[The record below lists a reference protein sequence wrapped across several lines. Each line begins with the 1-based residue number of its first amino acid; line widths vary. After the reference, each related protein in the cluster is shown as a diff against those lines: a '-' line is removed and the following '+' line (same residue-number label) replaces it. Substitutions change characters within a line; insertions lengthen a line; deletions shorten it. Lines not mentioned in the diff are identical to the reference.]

1 MKGGHFMDYLKKR
14 QLILEGDLTKAIIML
29 SLPLMIN
36 NFIQTIY
43 NITDTYFVGKLGT
56 TSIAAIQFVWPLTFL
71 MLSFA
76 TGIGVAATALIS
88 QAIGAHD
95 SEKAIDYA
103 SQTILFNGIFSVL
116 FGLTGYLITPWLLTQ
131 LGASAELY
139 KEAVGFLQIMF
150 LGMPTLFS
158 MVIYAGIKAGE
169 GDNKSPM
176 KFGAIS
182 VFLNIILDPLFIFTF
197 GLGIEGAAIATVIA
211 RGLIGFYAIGTLF
224 SKKNPLRIDL
234 KDLRVKFASMKKLLR
249 MGIPS
254 SIGQS
259 TSAFG
264 FTIMNIFI
272 ISLGESTLTAFSIGN
287 RISGLV
293 MMPAL
298 GIGSAI
304 SAIIGQNLGAGNEE
318 RAKRAVKV
326 SSLLSTGF
334 LIIAGGIL
342 IALSENVIRI
352 FSSDPLVISQ
362 GTHYMRL
369 ITMTLPLVGFFQ
381 IFIGTF
387 QGAGHTK
394 VAMFL
399 MISRLWLLRIPMLYL
414 FKNFTNFRPD
424 SVWTAMILSNV
435 IICIMGFFFLRFSDW
450 TALQEKKSTLARS
463 ANL

>member
-1 MKGGHFMDYLKKR
+1 MDYLKKR
-14 QLILEGDLTKAIIML
+14 QLILEGNLTKTIIML

-88 QAIGAHD
+88 QSIGAHD
-95 SEKAIDYA
+95 SEKAIGFA
-103 SQTILFNGIFSVL
+103 GQTLLFNGLFSIL
-116 FGLTGYLITPWLLTQ
+116 FGLGGYLIAPWLLTV
-131 LGASAELY
+131 LGASGPLY
-139 KEAVGFLQIMF
+139 QGALSFLRVMF

-158 MVIYAGIKAGE
+158 MVIFAGIKAGE
-169 GDNKSPM
+169 GDNKTPM
-176 KFGAIS
+176 IFGAIS
-182 VFLNIILDPLFIFTF
+182 VVLNIILDPLFIFTF
-197 GLGIEGAAIATVIA
+197 GLGIKGAAIATVIS
-211 RGLIGFYAIGTLF
+211 RGLIGFYAISTLF
-224 SKKNPLRIDL
+224 GKNNALRINPARL
-234 KDLRVKFASMKKLLR
+234 KFQYEEMKSLLR

-259 TSAFG
+259 TAAFG

-272 ISLGESTLTAFSIGN
+272 ISLGESTLTAFTIGN

-304 SAIIGQNLGAGNEE
+304 SAIIGQNLGAGNIE
-318 RAKRAVKV
+318 RARSAVKR
-326 SSLLSTGF
+326 SSALSTIF
-334 LIIAGGIL
+334 LIVMGGVL
-342 IALSENVIRI
+342 IALSENVVKI
-352 FSSDPLVISQ
+352 FSSDLEVIYQ

-387 QGAGHTK
+387 QGSGHTK
-394 VAMFL
+394 ISMFL
-399 MISRLWLLRIPMLYL
+399 MIARLWLLRIPMLYI
-414 FKNFTNFRPD
+414 FKNFTDFRPD
-424 SVWTAMILSNV
+424 SVWTSMILSNV
-435 IICIMGFFFLRFSDW
+435 IICIMGALFLRFSDW
-450 TALQEKKSTLARS
+450 TKLKEKKSTLARS
-463 ANL
+463 ANV